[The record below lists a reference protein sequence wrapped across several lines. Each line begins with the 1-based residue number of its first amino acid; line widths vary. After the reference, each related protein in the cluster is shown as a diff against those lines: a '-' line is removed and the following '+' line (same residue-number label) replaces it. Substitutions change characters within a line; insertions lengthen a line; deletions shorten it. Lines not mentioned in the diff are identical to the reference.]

1 MAFVKIYV
9 LFITYLATLAV
20 RRSIQRQVMSL
31 VNIKFKMLWK
41 KLWPKF
47 EVLPPHL
54 RGGTWEM
61 WQDSRP
67 GRNSNGS
74 LPEYNNRYRFNQLG
88 VSYLSPESCYIHLTN
103 SWHFFKH
110 KLCTHPVPISLFI
123 KQHILCKKNM
133 SSSEAALWHAE
144 GDYPPELLVQLHQAL
159 SCWYVNSSLLTPQSS
174 PIIHLYRTQSRLAEM
189 VP

>member
-54 RGGTWEM
+54 RGGT
-61 WQDSRP
+61 
-67 GRNSNGS
+67 
-74 LPEYNNRYRFNQLG
+74 
-88 VSYLSPESCYIHLTN
+88 
-103 SWHFFKH
+103 
-110 KLCTHPVPISLFI
+110 
-123 KQHILCKKNM
+123 
-133 SSSEAALWHAE
+133 
-144 GDYPPELLVQLHQAL
+144 
-159 SCWYVNSSLLTPQSS
+159 
-174 PIIHLYRTQSRLAEM
+174 
-189 VP
+189 